1 MLNISDKKQEKLL
14 NIQIPE
20 HQEKKIKKRIGG
32 TGFNSVSAYIT
43 YVLEE
48 IMSDMDEDK
57 DDTFTEEDEEK
68 VKERLRSL
76 GYLD

>member
-1 MLNISDKKQEKLL
+1 MSDTKEKLV

-20 HQEKKIKKRIGG
+20 FLVQKIIKRIEG
-32 TGFNSVSAYIT
+32 TGFNTVSDYIT
-43 YVLEE
+43 YVLKE
-48 IMSDMDEDK
+48 IISEMDEEK
-57 DDTFTEEDEEK
+57 DDTFSEDDEEK